1 MRSLKV
7 FVIADGIISMQNT
20 RITFI
25 LYREINESADIE
37 INE

>member
-1 MRSLKV
+1 MRSLKI
-7 FVIADGIISMQNT
+7 FVIEDGIISMQNT

-25 LYREINESADIE
+25 LYREINEFAGIE